1 MNFDKLLDG
10 LIWFLSA
17 LAKKKKH
24 KSREREAFTAETQR
38 AEDNTRKNYLF
49 NLRFACLFNQFLCLL
64 ATIIFLSVSHHGL

>member
-17 LAKKKKH
+17 FG
-24 KSREREAFTAETQR
+24 REWAAQQRETESNN
-38 AEDNTRKNYLF
+38 ENYLF

-64 ATIIFLSVSHHGL
+64 ATIIFLSVSHHGR